1 MTERSECKFVH
12 GNVNLMVETKPQ
24 KRKKKKLVTG
34 ACARYCT
41 GPRGLTAEKKEFV
54 DISRATGGGQ

>member
-24 KRKKKKLVTG
+24 KRKKKNWSLVS
-34 ACARYCT
+34 ARGT
-41 GPRGLTAEKKEFV
+41 AQGPQA
-54 DISRATGGGQ
+54 